1 MIGAPTV
8 EDIMLDL
15 WGVRRVRALEG
26 LATSASSATS
36 AASARSAA
44 SSSPAA
50 SSASSSGSSCRL
62 AGTTAHSKVF
72 FKIMLKINHSESHS
86 LASSRAITFDVVK
99 VVILKK

>member
-36 AASARSAA
+36 AASSSSAA
-44 SSSPAA
+44 SSA
-50 SSASSSGSSCRL
+50 SSGSSCRL

>member
-8 EDIMLDL
+8 EDVMLDL
-15 WGVRRVRALEG
+15 WGVRRVRALER

-36 AASARSAA
+36 AAS
-44 SSSPAA
+44 SSPAT
-50 SSASSSGSSCRL
+50 SSASSGSSCRL

-72 FKIMLKINHSESHS
+72 FKIMLKINPSESHS

>member
-1 MIGAPTV
+1 MIGASRV
-8 EDIMLDL
+8 EDVMFDP
-15 WGVRRVRALEG
+15 WGVRRVGVLKW
-26 LATSASSATS
+26 LAT
-36 AASARSAA
+36 SAA

-50 SSASSSGSSCRL
+50 SSASSGSSCRL
-62 AGTTAHSKVF
+62 TGTTAHSKVF

>member
-8 EDIMLDL
+8 EDVMLDL
-15 WGVRRVRALEG
+15 WGVRRVRVLER
-26 LATSASSATS
+26 LATSAS
-36 AASARSAA
+36 SAA

-50 SSASSSGSSCRL
+50 SSASSGSSCRL

-72 FKIMLKINHSESHS
+72 FKIMLKINPSESHS

-99 VVILKK
+99 AVILKK

>member
-8 EDIMLDL
+8 EDVMLDL
-15 WGVRRVRALEG
+15 WGVRRVRVLER

-36 AASARSAA
+36 ATSAA

-50 SSASSSGSSCRL
+50 SSASSGSSCRL

-72 FKIMLKINHSESHS
+72 FKIMLKINPSESHS

-99 VVILKK
+99 AVILKK